1 MFVISGIRIKDL
13 GFIMGINRSFLK
25 LSFEDKSI
33 LIKSFLLLGIIRIM
47 LWIFPFSVIQKV
59 LGRFTVASGE
69 SHTIPLEKLTW
80 AVAVMSRY
88 VPKATCLTR
97 ALTAQILLAGQN
109 YSSNIKIGVS
119 KTEGNFE
126 AHAWL
131 EADNKIILG
140 DSEIDYTPI
149 FNIGEK

>member
-1 MFVISGIRIKDL
+1 MNIIH
-13 GFIMGINRSFLK
+13 SFLK
-25 LSFEDKSI
+25 LSFEDKYI
-33 LIKSFLLLGIIRIM
+33 LIKSFFLLWIVRIM
-47 LWIFPFSVIQKV
+47 LWILPFSVIQKII
-59 LGRFTVASGE
+59 GRFTVISGE
-69 SHTIPLEKLTW
+69 PHSIPLEKLTW

-97 ALTAQILLAGQN
+97 AITAQILLAGQN

-131 EADNKIILG
+131 EYKDKVVLGESKI
-140 DSEIDYTPI
+140 EFVPI
-149 FNIGEK
+149 WNINEK

>member
-1 MFVISGIRIKDL
+1 MSIIH
-13 GFIMGINRSFLK
+13 SFLK
-25 LSFEDKSI
+25 LSFEDKYI
-33 LIKSFLLLGIIRIM
+33 IIKSFLLLWAVRIM
-47 LWIFPFSVIQKV
+47 LWMLPFSVIQKII
-59 LGRFTVASGE
+59 GRFTAVSGE
-69 SHTIPLEKLTW
+69 SHSIPLEKLTW

>member
-1 MFVISGIRIKDL
+1 MT
-13 GFIMGINRSFLK
+13 
-25 LSFEDKSI
+25 FEDKCI
-33 LIKSFLLLGIIRIM
+33 LIKSFLLLWIIRVM
-47 LWIFPFSVIQKV
+47 LWLLPFSVIQKII
-59 LGRFTVASGE
+59 GRFTAVSGE

-109 YSSNIKIGVS
+109 YHSNLKIGVS
-119 KTEGNFE
+119 KSSGEFE

-131 EADNKIILG
+131 ESDNKIVLG
-140 DSEIDYTPI
+140 ESEVEYTPI
-149 FNIGEK
+149 LNIGEK

>member
-1 MFVISGIRIKDL
+1 
-13 GFIMGINRSFLK
+13 MGIIRSFLK
-25 LSFEDKSI
+25 LSFDDKSI
-33 LIKSFLLLGIIRIM
+33 LIKSFLLLWIVRIM
-47 LWIFPFSVIQKV
+47 LWILPFSVIQKI
-59 LGRFTVASGE
+59 LSRFTVISGE

-97 ALTAQILLAGQN
+97 ALTGQILLAGEN
-109 YSSNIKIGVS
+109 YKSNIKIGVS
-119 KTEGNFE
+119 KGEGNFE

-131 EADNKIILG
+131 ESDNKIVLG
-140 DSEIDYTPI
+140 ESEVEFTSI

>member
-1 MFVISGIRIKDL
+1 
-13 GFIMGINRSFLK
+13 MGIIRCFLK
-25 LSFEDKSI
+25 LSFEDKYI
-33 LIKSFLLLGIIRIM
+33 LIKSLLLIWIIRIM
-47 LWIFPFSVIQKV
+47 LWILPFSVIQKIV
-59 LGRFTVASGE
+59 SRFTVISGE
-69 SHTIPLEKLTW
+69 SHSVPMGKLTW

-109 YSSNIKIGVS
+109 YPSNIKIGVC

-131 EADNKIILG
+131 EADDKIVLG
-140 DSEIDYTPI
+140 KSETEFTPI
-149 FNIGEK
+149 LNIGEK

>member
-1 MFVISGIRIKDL
+1 MNIIH
-13 GFIMGINRSFLK
+13 SFLK
-25 LSFEDKSI
+25 LSFEDKCI
-33 LIKSFLLLGIIRIM
+33 LIKSFFLIWIIRIM
-47 LWIFPFSVIQKV
+47 LWMLPFSVIQKIIS
-59 LGRFTVASGE
+59 RFTVVSGE
-69 SHTIPLEKLTW
+69 SHDIPLEKLTW

-97 ALTAQILLAGQN
+97 AITAQILLAGQN
-109 YSSNIKIGVS
+109 YTSNIKIGVS

-131 EADNKIILG
+131 EADNKIVLG
-140 DSEIDYTPI
+140 ESEVNYTLI

>member
-1 MFVISGIRIKDL
+1 
-13 GFIMGINRSFLK
+13 MGIIHSFLK
-25 LSFEDKSI
+25 LSLEDKYI
-33 LIKSFLLLGIIRIM
+33 LTKSFSLLWTIRIM
-47 LWIFPFSVIQKV
+47 LWILPFSIIQKIV
-59 LGRFTVASGE
+59 GRFTIISGE
-69 SHTIPLEKLTW
+69 SHSIPLDKLTW

-109 YSSNIKIGVS
+109 YPSNIRIGVS
-119 KTEGNFE
+119 KDNGEFE

-131 EADNKIILG
+131 EADNKIVLG
-140 DSEIDYTPI
+140 ESKTKFTPI

>member
-1 MFVISGIRIKDL
+1 
-13 GFIMGINRSFLK
+13 MGIIRSFLK

-33 LIKSFLLLGIIRIM
+33 LIKSFSLLWIIRIM
-47 LWIFPFSVIQKV
+47 LWILPFSVIQKI
-59 LGRFTVASGE
+59 LSRFTSVSDD
-69 SHTIPLEKLTW
+69 SHSIPMEKLTW
-80 AVAVMSRY
+80 AVAAMSRY

-109 YSSNIKIGVS
+109 YPSNIKIGVS
-119 KTEGNFE
+119 KNKGEFE

-131 EADNKIILG
+131 ESDDKIVLG
-140 DSEIDYTPI
+140 ESETEFTPI

>member
-1 MFVISGIRIKDL
+1 
-13 GFIMGINRSFLK
+13 MGIIHSFLK
-25 LSFEDKSI
+25 LSCEDKFI
-33 LIKSFLLLGIIRIM
+33 LIKSFFLLWTIRIM
-47 LWIFPFSVIQKV
+47 LWILPFSTIQRILNK
-59 LGRFTVASGE
+59 FTVISGE

-97 ALTAQILLAGQN
+97 ALTAQILLAEQN
-109 YSSNIKIGVS
+109 YPSNIKIGVS

-131 EADNKIILG
+131 ESDNKIVLG
-140 DSEIDYTPI
+140 ESKTEFTPI
-149 FNIGEK
+149 LDIGEK